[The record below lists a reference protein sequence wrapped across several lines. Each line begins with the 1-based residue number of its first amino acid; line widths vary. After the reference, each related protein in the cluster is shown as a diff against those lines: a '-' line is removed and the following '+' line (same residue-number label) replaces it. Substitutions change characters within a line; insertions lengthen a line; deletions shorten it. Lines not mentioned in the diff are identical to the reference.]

1 MNRFLTI
8 ACLLLGFAASAQED
22 VNPDFHGNWANLD
35 GEILTI
41 NVDNTFIRRSATEI
55 KATGVLSMVDNQLR
69 VTRTDSE
76 QEYELM
82 YYAGD
87 FTLVITKPGSQEA
100 WVFQRMD

>member
-8 ACLLLGFAASAQED
+8 ACLLLGFVASAQD
-22 VNPDFHGNWANLD
+22 VSSDFYGNWANLD

-41 NVDNTFIRRSATEI
+41 KVDNTFIRRSATEI
-55 KATGVLSMVDNQLR
+55 KATGVLSMVDDQLR

-76 QEYELM
+76 QQYELM

-100 WVFQRMD
+100 WVFQRLD